1 MYSPGSSPEGYP
13 WPGLVFDSLQLVLL
27 SIYHLTEYVYPYE
40 ARDSFNELWLYPVD
54 DHRQGLLEFR
64 LHIAPHTMPRSRQ
77 DYFHNRVYSF
87 HVNHPHQQ
95 LRVEMQARVLTF
107 TAPEPLPVPVQAL
120 SNLESRFFEFLAP
133 TPRVPLHYNWLELLS
148 LRRPHPHESLHAYLL
163 EVTEHLYRSFRYDTT
178 ATQVDT
184 PLIQFVEGR
193 AGVCQDYAQAM
204 LAVLRSVGIP
214 ARYVSGYL
222 ATGVGSQGSH
232 AWVEAFVPGSGWYG
246 YDPTNNS
253 VITERYVK
261 KAHGRDYDDCP
272 PIKGLR
278 RGGGKEHLQVLV
290 RVEAV

>member
-1 MYSPGSSPEGYP
+1 M
-13 WPGLVFDSLQLVLL
+13 LL
-27 SIYHLTEYVYPYE
+27 SVYHLTEYFYPDA

-64 LHIAPHTMPRSRQ
+64 LNIAPDVMPRSRQ
-77 DYFHNRVYSF
+77 DYFHNRIYSF
-87 HVNHPHQQ
+87 HVTHPHTR
-95 LRVEMQARVLTF
+95 LRVEMRARVLTF
-107 TAPEPLPVPVQAL
+107 ATPEPLPVPVQAL
-120 SNLESRFFEFLAP
+120 SSLESRFFEFLAP
-133 TPRVPLHYNWLELLS
+133 TSRVPLHYNWLELLG
-148 LRRPHPHESLHAYLL
+148 LRPPNPQESLHSYLL
-163 EVTEHLYRSFRYDTT
+163 EVTEHLHRSFRYDAA
-178 ATQVDT
+178 ATELNT

-253 VITERYVK
+253 TITEQYVK

-272 PIKGLR
+272 PLKGLR
-278 RGGGKEHLQVLV
+278 RGGGKEQLNVLV
-290 RVEAV
+290 QVKVLSGSF

>member
-1 MYSPGSSPEGYP
+1 M
-13 WPGLVFDSLQLVLL
+13 LL
-27 SIYHLTEYVYPYE
+27 SVYHLTEYFYPDD
-40 ARDSFNELWLYPVD
+40 AWDSFNELWLYPVD

-64 LHIAPHTMPRSRQ
+64 LNISPDTLPRSRQ
-77 DYFHNRVYSF
+77 DYFHNRVYDF
-87 HVNHPHQQ
+87 QVTRPHKQ
-95 LRVEMQARVLTF
+95 LRVEMQAKVVTF
-107 TAPEPLPVPVQAL
+107 AVPKPNPVPVQVL
-120 SNLESRFFEFLAP
+120 SSLESRFFEFLAP
-133 TPRVPLHYNWLELLS
+133 TPRVPLHHNWLELLA
-148 LRRPHPHESLHAYLL
+148 LRRPNPREDLHGYLL
-163 EVTEHLYRSFRYDTT
+163 EVTEHLSRIFQYDTK

-222 ATGVGSQGSH
+222 ATGVGSEGSH

-253 VITERYVK
+253 IVTEQYVK

-272 PIKGLR
+272 PLKGLR
-278 RGGGKEHLQVLV
+278 RGGGKESLNVLV
-290 RVEAV
+290 RVEALQTPLATG

>member
-1 MYSPGSSPEGYP
+1 M
-13 WPGLVFDSLQLVLL
+13 LL
-27 SIYHLTEYVYPYE
+27 SVYHLTEYAYPDE

-64 LHIAPHTMPRSRQ
+64 LHIAPDARPLSRR

-87 HVNHPHQQ
+87 HLDRPHTQ
-95 LRVEMQARVLTF
+95 LRIETQAKVLTF
-107 TAPEPLPVPVQAL
+107 AVPEPVPVPVQAL
-120 SNLESRFFEFLAP
+120 SSLESRFFEHLAP
-133 TPRVPLHYNWLELLS
+133 TPRIPLHHNWLELLG
-148 LRRPHPHESLHAYLL
+148 LRRPNPRENLHLYLL
-163 EVTEHLYRSFRYDTT
+163 KVTEHLYQRFRYDTT

-184 PLIQFVEGR
+184 PLIEFVKSR

-204 LAVLRSVGIP
+204 LAALRSAGIP

-253 VITERYVK
+253 TITEQYVK

-272 PIKGLR
+272 PLKGLR
-278 RGGGKEHLQVLV
+278 RGGGQERLKVLV
-290 RVEAV
+290 RVEAL

>member
-1 MYSPGSSPEGYP
+1 LPA
-13 WPGLVFDSLQLVLL
+13 VLL
-27 SIYHLTEYVYPYE
+27 AVYHLTEYFYPDA

-64 LHIAPHTMPRSRQ
+64 LQITPHAPARSRQ

-87 HVNHPHQQ
+87 HLHHPHTT
-95 LRVEMQARVLTF
+95 LRVETQAKVLTF
-107 TAPEPLPVPVQAL
+107 AIPEPRPVPVQAL
-120 SNLESRFFEFLAP
+120 RSLQPRFFEFLAP
-133 TPRVPLHYNWLELLS
+133 TARIPLHHNWLELLGV
-148 LRRPHPHESLHAYLL
+148 RRPLPHENLHSYLL
-163 EVTEHLYRSFRYDTT
+163 EVTEHLHRSFRYDAT
-178 ATQVDT
+178 ATELNT
-184 PLIQFVEGR
+184 PLLQFVEGR

-253 VITERYVK
+253 TITEQYIK

-272 PIKGLR
+272 PLKGLR
-278 RGGGKEHLQVLV
+278 RGGGQERLNVLV
-290 RVEAV
+290 QVKVL

>member
-1 MYSPGSSPEGYP
+1 M
-13 WPGLVFDSLQLVLL
+13 LL
-27 SIYHLTEYVYPYE
+27 SVCHLTEYFYPDE

-64 LHIAPHTMPRSRQ
+64 LQIEPDVMPRSRQ
-77 DYFHNRVYSF
+77 DYFHNRIYSF
-87 HVNHPHQQ
+87 HVTQPHTR
-95 LRVEMQARVLTF
+95 LRVEMQAKVLTF
-107 TAPEPLPVPVQAL
+107 ATPAPLPVPVQVL
-120 SNLESRFFEFLAP
+120 SGLESRFFEFLAP
-133 TPRVPLHYNWLELLS
+133 TSRVPLHYNWLELLG
-148 LRRPHPHESLHAYLL
+148 LRRPNPYENLHGYLL
-163 EVTEHLYRSFRYDTT
+163 EITDRLYRSFRYDTA
-178 ATQVDT
+178 ATNVDT
-184 PLIQFVEGR
+184 PLIRFVKGR

-253 VITERYVK
+253 IITEQYVK

-272 PIKGLR
+272 PLKGLR
-278 RGGGKEHLQVLV
+278 RGGGKEQLSVLV
-290 RVEAV
+290 QVKVLSNGF